1 MIVLLYGFID
11 YRLYYVK
18 LLFVMKFFRKK
29 EDIFGLIEDEL
40 WKVKQ
45 LYDLVFYLDIYEKM
59 ILIGR
64 MFV

>member
-18 LLFVMKFFRKK
+18 LLFLMKFFRKK